1 MKKLLLVS
9 ALGLSASGCI
19 TSQTMPL
26 APNMVQI
33 DTKARGLLFTGQAVP
48 ETMRQAAK
56 ATLDAGYTHFKFV
69 NAGAAVGDDKVS
81 ACRWGGSGGV
91 GGWSAGGGCSQGFSP
106 TAQNSVTVIM
116 YRAND
121 PEAKNAFDA
130 TATLAK
136 YSS

>member
-1 MKKLLLVS
+1 MKKLILVGT
-9 ALGLSASGCI
+9 LGLSVSGCI

-56 ATLDAGYTHFKFV
+56 ATLDAGYTHFKFT
-69 NAGAAVGDDKVS
+69 NAGIAVGDDKVS
-81 ACRWGGSGGV
+81 ACGWSGG
-91 GGWSAGGGCSQGFSP
+91 GGNCAQGFSP

-121 PEAKNAFDA
+121 PEARNAFDA
-130 TATLAK
+130 AATLAK
-136 YSS
+136 YQS